1 VLAAAFAGGG
11 ARAGIDWGLMLGR
24 GAILA
29 LALAVIA
36 QYTLIV
42 AETSRLPMVAGWAGV
57 LPEWFTRLD
66 PRFGTPVRSI
76 VVIVI
81 LAIIA
86 CSLATFGAD
95 AHEALQLINV
105 TDAFLYDIY
114 FGMMFLIP
122 LVAGSRFGRRPSLL
136 LKVASLSGFLVTV
149 LAAGMSI
156 FPIINV
162 PNPLLFGTKII
173 LAAVLINLVGALIY
187 WRSRRPSSGGA
198 AGMIEAGTCGVR
210 DS

>member
-1 VLAAAFAGGG
+1 
-11 ARAGIDWGLMLGR
+11 MLGR

-105 TDAFLYDIY
+105 TDAFLHDIY

-136 LKVASLSGFLVTV
+136 PQGGFAERISGH
-149 LAAGMSI
+149 
-156 FPIINV
+156 
-162 PNPLLFGTKII
+162 
-173 LAAVLINLVGALIY
+173 
-187 WRSRRPSSGGA
+187 RSRRRYEHLSHHQRAESPSVRYQDHSGRGIDQPGRGA
-198 AGMIEAGTCGVR
+198 DLLAVTPAQFR
-210 DS
+210 RRSQYD